1 MLNFQC
7 NAANMSEEA
16 PVYGRAFKITPE
28 MVSKAISH
36 MKSGKAAGPSG
47 IIVEMIKAAGDGV
60 IALFVL
66 HHSSTI

>member
-1 MLNFQC
+1 MKKPQYTDVHL
-7 NAANMSEEA
+7 
-16 PVYGRAFKITPE
+16 KE
-28 MVSKAISH
+28 MVSKAISQ

>member
-1 MLNFQC
+1 
-7 NAANMSEEA
+7 MSEEA

-60 IALFVL
+60 IALFV
-66 HHSSTI
+66 

>member
-1 MLNFQC
+1 
-7 NAANMSEEA
+7 
-16 PVYGRAFKITPE
+16 
-28 MVSKAISH
+28 MVSKAISQ